1 MPVTRQAILQV
12 AIALGCAGCT
22 VGPAYHEPQPDAAA
36 KFGEAAHDAGLHA
49 AGGSLPDTEA
59 DPDLLRRWWTA
70 FHDPTL
76 DSLIDRALRNNRDLK
91 VAVSRVREARAERE
105 IAAGALLPEIDATA
119 GYNRSRGSKNVV
131 IPFSALTGASGAPS
145 SAAGTGQPKG
155 AAAGRTL
162 HAEDTGTAGTGSPAG
177 VSSTPSPSAPP
188 GGPNSPFGEG
198 GLPGVTTNLFQAG
211 FDAVW
216 EIDVF
221 GGTRRTL
228 EAADAQASAAKE
240 GERGVRVTLLA
251 EVASTYLQL
260 RADQAREAIARR
272 NLESERQTW
281 KIADDKFK
289 EGLGDEVQ
297 VEQQAAQLLLTE
309 ATLPPLMAAERL
321 AQHAL
326 AFLLGEDPTAL
337 AGELSTPQS
346 PPELPPEVPVGVPS
360 DLLRRRPDIRQAER
374 NLATATADVGVAT
387 AQLFPQFSLTGSL
400 GLDSSDLKHL
410 PEWGS
415 RYYSIAPGI
424 RWPLL
429 DWARLHAAI
438 RAANEEQN
446 QAVLAYQTAVAQAL
460 KDVEDALVQYESERD
475 RHAALAQ
482 AVDAARRARA
492 VAAQIYTQGL
502 ADQLATL
509 EAEQAQLQGED
520 TLAQSDAALR
530 MDLIGLYKALGGG
543 WEFPK

>member
-1 MPVTRQAILQV
+1 MPPTRPVIVVA
-12 AIALGCAGCT
+12 AIALGCAGCS
-22 VGPAYHEPQPDAAA
+22 VGPTYREPKPVVAPGFGEVPPDA
-36 KFGEAAHDAGLHA
+36 GQPAGA
-49 AGGSLPDTEA
+49 SGAEA
-59 DPDLLRRWWTA
+59 DPELLRRWWTS
-70 FHDPTL
+70 FRDPTL
-76 DSLIDRALRNNRDLK
+76 DSLIERALRNNRDLK
-91 VAVSRVREARAERE
+91 QAVSRVREARAERE
-105 IAAGALLPEIDATA
+105 IAAGALIPEIDATA

-131 IPFSALTGASGAPS
+131 IPFAALAGSSGAPATGTS
-145 SAAGTGQPKG
+145 SQTKG
-155 AAAGRTL
+155 AAAGRSL
-162 HAEDTGTAGTGSPAG
+162 RAEDTGASGAGNPQGATGAPMQG
-177 VSSTPSPSAPP
+177 VPP

-198 GLPGVTTNLFQAG
+198 GLPGVTTNLYQAG

-221 GGTRRTL
+221 GGTRRTI
-228 EAADAQASAAKE
+228 EAADAQAFAAQE

-251 EVASTYLQL
+251 EVASNYLQL
-260 RADQAREAIARR
+260 REDQAREAIARR

-289 EGLGDEVQ
+289 GGLGDEVQ
-297 VEQQAAQLLLTE
+297 VEQQAAQLRLTE
-309 ATLPPLMAAERL
+309 AALPPLMASERMD
-321 AQHAL
+321 QHAL

-337 AGELSTPQS
+337 AEELSPPKS
-346 PPELPPEVPVGVPS
+346 LPELPPEVPVGIPS

-374 NLATATADVGVAT
+374 NLASATAEIGVAT

-415 RYYSIAPGI
+415 RYYSVAPGI

-438 RAANEEQN
+438 LASDEEQN
-446 QAVLAYQTAVAQAL
+446 QAALAYQTAVAQAL

-475 RHAALAQ
+475 RHASLARE
-482 AVDAARRARA
+482 VDAARRART
-492 VAAQIYTQGL
+492 VSAQIYSQGL

-509 EAEQAQLQGED
+509 EAERAQLQGED

-530 MDLIGLYKALGGG
+530 MDVIRLYKALGGG
-543 WEFPK
+543 WDFPR